1 MSVSHLPR
9 EIAPGGPN
17 PAEPGSALT
26 HQHGRAALK
35 SAWPNRLHSVDLP
48 IPGGPYS
55 NTRRADL
62 NTVSMISAAE
72 QGKAGVSWR
81 EAKSFF
87 WGEKLDSICVVYTNQ
102 ELVFTRTAKNDGIGW
117 K

>member
-1 MSVSHLPR
+1 
-9 EIAPGGPN
+9 
-17 PAEPGSALT
+17 
-26 HQHGRAALK
+26 
-35 SAWPNRLHSVDLP
+35 
-48 IPGGPYS
+48 
-55 NTRRADL
+55 
-62 NTVSMISAAE
+62 MISAAE
-72 QGKAGVSWR
+72 QDKAGVSWR